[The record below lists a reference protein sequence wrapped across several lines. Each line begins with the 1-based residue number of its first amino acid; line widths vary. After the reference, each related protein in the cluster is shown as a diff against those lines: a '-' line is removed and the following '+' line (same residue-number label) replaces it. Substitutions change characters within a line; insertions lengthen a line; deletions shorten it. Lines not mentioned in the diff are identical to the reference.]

1 MNRPSIDRLNDKSP
15 IPRSAKWQVTVILED
30 GWREDQMDSICE
42 AGLDN
47 SGHLFAPK
55 SVVIGFKT
63 KRSAEQWLLR
73 YRLFLAAKT
82 GVAGFGHASVDK
94 LRWFN
99 LNTCEI
105 T

>member
-1 MNRPSIDRLNDKSP
+1 MNRPSIDRLRDKSP
-15 IPRSAKWQVTVILED
+15 IPRAAKWQANIILVDETRD
-30 GWREDQMDSICE
+30 DQMDSICE

-47 SGHLFAPK
+47 SGHLFDSE
-55 SVVIGFKT
+55 SVTIGFKT
-63 KRSAEQWLLR
+63 KLQADQWLLR

-82 GVAGFGHASVDK
+82 GVAGFGHASVSK

-99 LNTCEI
+99 LRTCKI